1 MSRPSPAKDSTRC
14 HHRASA
20 AWANPQNSPPRRNRY
35 ERGHEVPP
43 LESWL
48 HRDTLNIVSGE
59 TPGENRPEESS
70 ITPIN
75 GEIGSTR
82 LSRDVCT
89 LVESDECAASQ
100 VFDADIGLIFLMPV
114 STIESLLSS
123 LTSGTDCKGIDI
135 FSINAAPFLEGWGSW
150 MPAESEVWDSVSDR
164 FLYNR

>member
-1 MSRPSPAKDSTRC
+1 MSRPCPAKDSTRC

-35 ERGHEVPP
+35 EREHEVPP
-43 LESWL
+43 LESLL

-82 LSRDVCT
+82 LSRDALFHFPT
-89 LVESDECAASQ
+89 RDCAVRTS
-100 VFDADIGLIFLMPV
+100 AD
-114 STIESLLSS
+114 
-123 LTSGTDCKGIDI
+123 
-135 FSINAAPFLEGWGSW
+135 GSRN
-150 MPAESEVWDSVSDR
+150 EQE
-164 FLYNR
+164 